1 MCVSTYQH
9 FLIAKWGHFWKVGT
23 FWLVL
28 IITKAEDSG
37 FVFRLGL
44 DEGFRLFVMI
54 RVRVQGW
61 RMHYIYMKV
70 LTKMEVHGCVC
81 AKVGFYNFMIGE

>member
-61 RMHYIYMKV
+61 RMHLYESPHKDGSTWM
-70 LTKMEVHGCVC
+70 CVC
-81 AKVGFYNFMIGE
+81 